1 MKLQQ
6 LNDQEIQINESP
18 LNNAAAGGLALIVGI
33 GVSVA
38 SINSNGFTPA
48 ALIPAAIGG
57 AVGIGLLFF
66 AQSKSITL
74 RKTGQ
79 SEITTKRLIGGKTDS
94 KLINR
99 EDIQSVGLQTVLE
112 YDSRQNQSDRQSSR
126 MVQRSTVFLSLTGS
140 EVVIAKD
147 RRNLNQA
154 SSRIGLDGKNRVG
167 SIPLSAEGERIADFL
182 GVPFN
187 FREQNNSAAAGSAVM
202 DAIGRFTGR

>member
-38 SINSNGFTPA
+38 SINSNGFTPP
-48 ALIPAAIGG
+48 ALIPAAIGI
-57 AVGIGLLFF
+57 VLGIGLLFF
-66 AQSKSITL
+66 AQGKSITL

-79 SEITTKRLIGGKTDS
+79 SEIATKRLIGGKTDS

-99 EDIQSVGLQTVLE
+99 EEIQSVGLQTTLE

-126 MVQRSTVFLSLTGS
+126 IVQRSTIFLSLIGS
-140 EVVIAKD
+140 EIVIAKD
-147 RRNLNQA
+147 RRNLNQR
-154 SSRIGLDGKNRVG
+154 SSRIGLDGKNHVG

-187 FREQNNSAAAGSAVM
+187 FREQDTSAGAGSAVM